1 METNNFVR
9 AFKIF
14 MKYNF
19 CAFICSL
26 HGDDAFL
33 EEDLQYPISPSL
45 PNLDAMLQQL
55 AFVDPFGAFLR
66 IGDTA
71 QIVEQ

>member
-1 METNNFVR
+1 MGRNYFAH

-14 MKYNF
+14 IKYNF

-33 EEDLQYPISPSL
+33 EEDLQYPISPNL

-55 AFVDPFGAFLR
+55 AFVDPFGGFLR